1 MNETTTQAVETA
13 EKAYTL
19 RTLEAAD
26 VFIMSKIIHSIGVE
40 EFKKCF
46 NYAALKDAGTFG
58 QKTEE
63 IGFEIFFNVAG
74 VITGNLPK
82 CEKDIYKFLA
92 GLSGMTEAQ
101 IKTLPI
107 NIFFEMIID
116 VIKKEEFRDFLSV
129 VSKLFK

>member
-1 MNETTTQAVETA
+1 MTEATTQAVETA

-19 RTLEAAD
+19 RVLEASD
-26 VFIMSKIIHSIGVE
+26 VFVMSKIIHSIGIE

-46 NYAALKDAGTFG
+46 NAETVKKVMEQSKDVEAV
-58 QKTEE
+58 
-63 IGFEIFFNVAG
+63 GFDIFFDIVG

-101 IKTLPI
+101 IKALPM
-107 NIFFEMIID
+107 NTFLEMIID
-116 VIKKEEFRDFLSV
+116 VVKKEEFADFLSV

>member
-1 MNETTTQAVETA
+1 MSETT
-13 EKAYTL
+13 KAYTL

-46 NYAALKDAGTFG
+46 QPETIKKLMEQDKAAEAV
-58 QKTEE
+58 
-63 IGFEIFFNVAG
+63 GFEIFFDIVG

-92 GLSGMTEAQ
+92 GLSGMTDAQ
-101 IKTLPI
+101 IKALPM
-107 NIFFEMIID
+107 NTFLEMIID
-116 VIKKEEFRDFLSV
+116 VVKKEEFGDFLSV